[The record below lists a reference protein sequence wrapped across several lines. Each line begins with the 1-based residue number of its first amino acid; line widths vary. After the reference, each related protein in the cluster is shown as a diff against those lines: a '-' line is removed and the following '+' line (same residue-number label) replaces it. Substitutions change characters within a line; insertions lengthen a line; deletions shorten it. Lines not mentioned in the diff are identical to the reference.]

1 LVTRPLTRPL
11 TRPFTRPFTR
21 PLKKEHAM
29 KIVLHNRPKPR
40 NPVARALQAR
50 HGGVHARTESA
61 RRQAEQRAMQR
72 ELVRWKP
79 PTK

>member
-1 LVTRPLTRPL
+1 
-11 TRPFTRPFTR
+11 
-21 PLKKEHAM
+21 M